1 MERVADKRFVTALT
15 RWVRWW
21 TFAGRLSSGLELEIG
36 RVIAGSEF
44 MVNVHDVRVTS
55 RER

>member
-15 RWVRWW
+15 RCVRWW

-44 MVNVHDVRVTS
+44 MVNVRDVRVTS